1 MGRFWVRRNR
11 SRSFVTENAPQDD
24 GQKRLLGW
32 GEGSRLQIANGPV
45 LQVSLLGETDDR
57 FAIARVSV
65 QRLHWFYDEGEAPSD
80 SRGGFPALQN
90 FRQPIWEGPCG
101 TATSRMNTQR
111 LPPAQPATTHSA
123 APAASTFNSAPA
135 SSAPVR
141 SSAPAAKSLATLG
154 PGLTV
159 KGQISGDEDLQVE
172 GKVEGPIS
180 LKGQRLTVGSA
191 GEIVSDVHAREV
203 IVYGKVRGNLFAE
216 DRVEVKKDGSVI
228 GNITG
233 GRVLIEDGRVL
244 EGPDR
249 NSAQ

>member
-1 MGRFWVRRNR
+1 MWN
-11 SRSFVTENAPQDD
+11 SNKQNDYPAP
-24 GQKRLLGW
+24 
-32 GEGSRLQIANGPV
+32 A
-45 LQVSLLGETDDR
+45 
-57 FAIARVSV
+57 
-65 QRLHWFYDEGEAPSD
+65 
-80 SRGGFPALQN
+80 
-90 FRQPIWEGPCG
+90 
-101 TATSRMNTQR
+101 
-111 LPPAQPATTHSA
+111 PAQQPGTYPA
-123 APAASTFNSAPA
+123 APAATNFSSTPSPA
-135 SSAPVR
+135 APVR

-233 GRVLIEDGRVL
+233 GRVLIEDGAYLKGQIEIQRNNNSGSKSHHHEKEL
-244 EGPDR
+244 ETVGTA
-249 NSAQ
+249 S

>member
-1 MGRFWVRRNR
+1 MWN
-11 SRSFVTENAPQDD
+11 SNKQPQNDYPAP
-24 GQKRLLGW
+24 
-32 GEGSRLQIANGPV
+32 A
-45 LQVSLLGETDDR
+45 
-57 FAIARVSV
+57 
-65 QRLHWFYDEGEAPSD
+65 
-80 SRGGFPALQN
+80 
-90 FRQPIWEGPCG
+90 
-101 TATSRMNTQR
+101 
-111 LPPAQPATTHSA
+111 PAQPSSYPA

-135 SSAPVR
+135 PAAPVR
-141 SSAPAAKSLATLG
+141 SNVPAAKNLATLG

-180 LKGQRLTVGSA
+180 LKGQRLTIGSA

-233 GRVLIEDGRVL
+233 GRVLIEDGAYL
-244 EGPDR
+244 KGQIEIQR
-249 NSAQ
+249 NSGSKSHHHEKELETVGSASN